1 MVHMPDLLTALRD
14 FNPWWTGPL
23 RLAYKERDVYAELRK
38 ALPSRFML
46 ALTGLRRTGKTTLL
60 RKLVQDALKGGLD
73 PLQVVYFSF
82 DEFRAVDLRT
92 LMAAIGEVTGRPVGQ
107 GRSLILLDE
116 IQKVDGWE
124 AQIKVLYG
132 RLGPEVKFILS
143 GSESLFIR
151 RGTREFLAGRLLEFP
166 VHPLSFPEY
175 LRFRGIPSEPFR
187 VREPALA
194 RALPAFARTMG
205 FPELV
210 DVPDRLTM
218 RKYLQESI
226 VEKVLFR
233 DLPGLLRV
241 RNLPVLDSLLRVL
254 SEEPGQIVE
263 VHRLSAELG
272 ISRNTL
278 ALYLAYLEKSFLVRK
293 LYNYAA
299 GRRKVERKLKKY
311 YPAVPSVDL
320 VFGGDELSRAR
331 TLEWLVVT
339 QLRAEYFW
347 RDPSQHEVD
356 VVIPGKPPIPV
367 EVKSGKV
374 EVRGLLAFMRKFR
387 VRQGYIVS
395 SAVEETRK
403 TEEGTIHVVPAHR
416 FLLDPPT
423 SGG

>member
-1 MVHMPDLLTALRD
+1 M
-14 FNPWWTGPL
+14 
-23 RLAYKERDVYAELRK
+23 
-38 ALPSRFML
+38 
-46 ALTGLRRTGKTTLL
+46 
-60 RKLVQDALKGGLD
+60 
-73 PLQVVYFSF
+73 
-82 DEFRAVDLRT
+82 
-92 LMAAIGEVTGRPVGQ
+92 GR

-116 IQKVDGWE
+116 IQKVEGWE
-124 AQIKVLYG
+124 AQLKVLYD
-132 RLGPEVKFILS
+132 RLSPEVKFVLS

-151 RGTREFLAGRLLEFP
+151 RGTHEFLAGRLLEFP

-175 LRFRGIPSEPFR
+175 LRFRGIPAQPFR
-187 VREPALA
+187 VREPKIA
-194 RALPAFARTMG
+194 RALTTFARTMG

-210 DVPDRLTM
+210 DVPDRLTV

-263 VHRLSAELG
+263 VNRLAAELG

-278 ALYLAYLEKSFLVRK
+278 ALYLAYLEKAFLVRK

-320 VFGGDELSRAR
+320 AFGGDELSRAR

-356 VVIPGKPPIPV
+356 IVIPGKPPIPV

-387 VRQGYIVS
+387 VREGYVVS
-395 SAVEETRK
+395 SEVEETRR
-403 TEEGTIHVVPAHR
+403 TEGGTIHVVPAHR

-423 SGG
+423 PKG